1 MIFNKLVLVI
11 IVSSNYELAM
21 HNYYVIQGDIT
32 LLDATLYSHFQTRLF
47 NVQGSI
53 QWGRG
58 GGGGGGGG

>member
-1 MIFNKLVLVI
+1 MIFIKLVLVI

-58 GGGGGGGG
+58 GGGEGGG